1 MKRIAVLASGGGTN
15 LQAVIDACGRG
26 EIDGQVVLVVV
37 NRKAAYA
44 RERAKAAGIKTRYLN
59 KTQFDS
65 PEAMDHAMLALFRQE
80 AIDVVVLA
88 GYLSI
93 LGHETISA
101 YENRI
106 LNTHPALIPS
116 FCGMGYWGHHVHQ
129 AVLDYGAKLSGCT
142 VHLVNE
148 EPDGGPI
155 VLQEAVPVLD
165 DDTADTLAA
174 RILPVEHKLLPR
186 AVGYLCAGRLKVEG
200 RKVTI
205 KGE

>member
-1 MKRIAVLASGGGTN
+1 
-15 LQAVIDACGRG
+15 
-26 EIDGQVVLVVV
+26 
-37 NRKAAYA
+37 
-44 RERAKAAGIKTRYLN
+44 
-59 KTQFDS
+59 
-65 PEAMDHAMLALFRQE
+65 MLELFRE
-80 AIDVVVLA
+80 EKIDVVVLA

-93 LGHETISA
+93 LGHETIAA

-116 FCGMGYWGHHVHQ
+116 FCGMGFWGHHVHQ

-142 VHLVNE
+142 VHLVTE

-155 VLQEAVPVLD
+155 VLQQSVPVLED
-165 DDTADTLAA
+165 DDADTLAA
-174 RILPVEHKLLPR
+174 RILPVEHQLLPR
-186 AVGYLCAGRLKVEG
+186 AVAYLCADRLVVEG

>member
-15 LQAVIDACGRG
+15 LQAVMDACERG
-26 EIDGQVVLVVV
+26 EIAGEVALVVV

-44 RERAKAAGIKTRYLN
+44 RERAKAKGIKTKYLN

-65 PEAMDHAMLALFRQE
+65 PEAMDKAMLELFRE
-80 AIDVVVLA
+80 EKIDVVVLA

-93 LGHETISA
+93 LGHETIAA

-116 FCGMGYWGHHVHQ
+116 FCGMGFWGHHVHQ

-142 VHLVNE
+142 VHLVTE

-155 VLQEAVPVLD
+155 VLQQSVPVLED
-165 DDTADTLAA
+165 DDADTLAA
-174 RILPVEHKLLPR
+174 RILPVEHQLLPR
-186 AVGYLCAGRLKVEG
+186 AVAYLCADRLVVEG

>member
-15 LQAVIDACGRG
+15 LQAVMDACSRG

-59 KTQFDS
+59 KTQFES
-65 PEAMDHAMLALFRQE
+65 PEAMDCAMLALFQQE

-129 AVLDYGAKLSGCT
+129 AVLDYGAKVSGCT

-148 EPDGGPI
+148 ETDGGPI
-155 VLQEAVPVLD
+155 VLQEAVPVMD

-174 RILPVEHKLLPR
+174 RILPVEHKLLPQ
-186 AVGYLCAGRLKVEG
+186 AVGYLCAGRLTVEG

>member
-1 MKRIAVLASGGGTN
+1 
-15 LQAVIDACGRG
+15 
-26 EIDGQVVLVVV
+26 
-37 NRKAAYA
+37 
-44 RERAKAAGIKTRYLN
+44 
-59 KTQFDS
+59 
-65 PEAMDHAMLALFRQE
+65 MLALFHQE

-129 AVLDYGAKLSGCT
+129 AVLDYGAKVSGCT

-148 EPDGGPI
+148 ETDGGPI
-155 VLQEAVPVLD
+155 VLQEAVPVMD

-174 RILPVEHKLLPR
+174 RILPVEHKLLPQ

>member
-15 LQAVIDACGRG
+15 LQVVMDACSRG

-59 KTQFDS
+59 KTQFES
-65 PEAMDHAMLALFRQE
+65 PEAMDCAMLALFQQE

-129 AVLDYGAKLSGCT
+129 AVLDYGAKVSGCT

-148 EPDGGPI
+148 ETDGGPI
-155 VLQEAVPVLD
+155 VLQEAVPVMD

-174 RILPVEHKLLPR
+174 RILPVEHKLLPQ